1 MPPRIPM
8 HPQDTGATMMSARS
22 NYKEPPVVVDS
33 GHRGPPGV
41 YQSNIRNILSS
52 ESIQE
57 FSIIYPALLSQ
68 VARAFLNRIPLDTH
82 MKDLLEYSDSFLGRD
97 AVDILAYIIKTSDRN
112 LALLLGRALD
122 AQGFFHD
129 VTYTHRLRDS
139 PSELFKFESW
149 ESEGS
154 DIDEAERFPHG
165 VFTLLT
171 DCYTPTCTRDR
182 LCYSITCPRRIEQ
195 RTRIHRQEDDRSN
208 RYSSHDSITGKS
220 VGALWS
226 TSVSKEVLASVSDKE
241 KLRQEVIFEIVNGE
255 REFVEDLETTVKVFM
270 QPLRERNIIE
280 PERREQFV
288 KDVFLNISELHTINS
303 KLLRKL
309 ISRQKEAAIV
319 DKIGDIFINI
329 ADEFYPYVEYG
340 AKQVFAKNLLDEEKA
355 TNPELV
361 KFLKECERLPV
372 LRKLPLESFL
382 ARPTTRMGRYPLLL
396 KPVMEKSTEGHSDR
410 TLIPQALLS
419 IREVLSSINVEA
431 GKADNIVKLSRLEK
445 QLVFSE
451 GEKEDLRLNDEGR
464 TIVRDGKLMLKRS
477 GNDIEMSVFLFDH
490 MFLIA
495 RKKENGHYRVARKP
509 IPLELLS
516 IRYDKPTPRMA
527 DVVVSASSKGS
538 SLYTN
543 TIQKS
548 STLGHRHTASSS
560 SGATGTLESSSRAFL
575 INVTHLGRYGGQYTL
590 LASTQ
595 SDRQAWCDA
604 IEKQIAS
611 LAERKRKFEIIT
623 LVSTGFPVNN
633 RINCS
638 ILFQDRL
645 VLGTDFGLFV
655 GPEYLAT
662 SAISNDVLDNRFV
675 KVIDLERIVQVDVLL
690 NNDNLLVL
698 SDKTLFS
705 FPLQVL
711 DSLEEDSSNIL
722 RHGKKIGS
730 HVSFF
735 KQGVC
740 SERTLVCAVKST
752 ALTATIKVLEPVGL
766 SAGNLRGKIG
776 KLFRATNDALRV
788 YKEFYIPTESK
799 SIHFLKS
806 KLCVG
811 CAKGFEI
818 VDLESLNTQ
827 GLLDPTDESL
837 EFVLKKETVRPIS
850 IFRVRDGDFFL
861 CYNEFGFYI
870 DRLGRRAK
878 GDWIIQ
884 WAGVPTA
891 FSFVSPY
898 IIAFEPSFVEI
909 RHVDTGE
916 LQQIIPT
923 NNLRALN
930 SDPDVLHCVTDLT
943 TDVQQVFRLQPFDQ
957 LRLQ

>member
-1 MPPRIPM
+1 MSLILGVMVVNIPCLPR
-8 HPQDTGATMMSARS
+8 
-22 NYKEPPVVVDS
+22 
-33 GHRGPPGV
+33 
-41 YQSNIRNILSS
+41 
-52 ESIQE
+52 
-57 FSIIYPALLSQ
+57 
-68 VARAFLNRIPLDTH
+68 
-82 MKDLLEYSDSFLGRD
+82 
-97 AVDILAYIIKTSDRN
+97 
-112 LALLLGRALD
+112 
-122 AQGFFHD
+122 
-129 VTYTHRLRDS
+129 
-139 PSELFKFESW
+139 
-149 ESEGS
+149 
-154 DIDEAERFPHG
+154 
-165 VFTLLT
+165 
-171 DCYTPTCTRDR
+171 
-182 LCYSITCPRRIEQ
+182 
-195 RTRIHRQEDDRSN
+195 
-208 RYSSHDSITGKS
+208 
-220 VGALWS
+220 
-226 TSVSKEVLASVSDKE
+226 
-241 KLRQEVIFEIVNGE
+241 
-255 REFVEDLETTVKVFM
+255 
-270 QPLRERNIIE
+270 
-280 PERREQFV
+280 
-288 KDVFLNISELHTINS
+288 
-303 KLLRKL
+303 
-309 ISRQKEAAIV
+309 
-319 DKIGDIFINI
+319 
-329 ADEFYPYVEYG
+329 
-340 AKQVFAKNLLDEEKA
+340 
-355 TNPELV
+355 
-361 KFLKECERLPV
+361 
-372 LRKLPLESFL
+372 
-382 ARPTTRMGRYPLLL
+382 
-396 KPVMEKSTEGHSDR
+396 HS
-410 TLIPQALLS
+410 L
-419 IREVLSSINVEA
+419 
-431 GKADNIVKLSRLEK
+431 IVKRGVTRL
-445 QLVFSE
+445 
-451 GEKEDLRLNDEGR
+451 
-464 TIVRDGKLMLKRS
+464 
-477 GNDIEMSVFLFDH
+477 
-490 MFLIA
+490 
-495 RKKENGHYRVARKP
+495 
-509 IPLELLS
+509 
-516 IRYDKPTPRMA
+516 
-527 DVVVSASSKGS
+527 
-538 SLYTN
+538 
-543 TIQKS
+543 
-548 STLGHRHTASSS
+548 
-560 SGATGTLESSSRAFL
+560 
-575 INVTHLGRYGGQYTL
+575 
-590 LASTQ
+590 
-595 SDRQAWCDA
+595 

-861 CYNEFGFYI
+861 CYN
-870 DRLGRRAK
+870 
-878 GDWIIQ
+878 
-884 WAGVPTA
+884 
-891 FSFVSPY
+891 
-898 IIAFEPSFVEI
+898 AFEPSFVEI